1 MGFISLQRDRVD
13 YTPVLRFGLA
23 FGNVEGILPHQ
34 TGLMKF
40 FRALISSTWSF
51 QVWVSL
57 RYLRKW
63 LMINNISFSSIIS
76 VEVGRW
82 VLPNSIHLKDVRQSQ
97 ENEWFNPKMIVVWNE
112 LADSRVNM
120 YMGLTVMQEVW
131 MREHNRIT
139 DYFIKLNPH
148 WSDDRLYEESRKI
161 TIGIMQHI
169 TYNEF
174 VPLLLGKQIPP
185 IISIP
190 TSSWLFLLLS
200 FYCFIKLT
208 T

>member
-51 QVWVSL
+51 QVWASL

-76 VEVGRW
+76 VEIGRW
-82 VLPNSIHLKDVRQSQ
+82 VLLNSIHLKDVRQSQ

>member
-51 QVWVSL
+51 QVWASL

-82 VLPNSIHLKDVRQSQ
+82 VLLNSIHLKDVRQSQ

-120 YMGLTVMQEVW
+120 YMGFTVMQEVW

>member
-1 MGFISLQRDRVD
+1 
-13 YTPVLRFGLA
+13 
-23 FGNVEGILPHQ
+23 
-34 TGLMKF
+34 
-40 FRALISSTWSF
+40 
-51 QVWVSL
+51 
-57 RYLRKW
+57 
-63 LMINNISFSSIIS
+63 MINNISFSSIIS

-82 VLPNSIHLKDVRQSQ
+82 VLLNSIHLKDVRQSQ

-120 YMGLTVMQEVW
+120 YMGFTVMQEVW

-185 IISIP
+185 IISYP
-190 TSSWLFLLLS
+190 PVAGY
-200 FYCFIKLT
+200 FYFSAFT
-208 T
+208 VS